1 MKRGD
6 VYWYEH
12 PEAGRRPWL
21 VLTRTEAIPVLN
33 QLIGVPATRTARG
46 IPTEV
51 PLDTDDGMPAPCV
64 LALDN
69 IAPIRRSL
77 CTELITTLSPDRL
90 QAVCMALQAAS
101 GCSWTR

>member
-1 MKRGD
+1 VKRGD

-33 QLIGVPATRTARG
+33 QVIGVPATRTVRG

-51 PLDTDDGMPAPCV
+51 PLDLDDGMPVPCV

-69 IAPIRRSL
+69 LAPIRRSL
-77 CTELITTLSPDRL
+77 CTGLITTLTAERL
-90 QAVCMALQAAS
+90 GDVCAALQAATAC
-101 GCSWTR
+101 GWTR